1 MASVKTYLNTMLA
14 VEQKIAVKLD
24 SDISQLGKEFRV
36 LNLAILAVIA
46 VIVKTL
52 TDAGV
57 ITDAQLQATLVAA
70 RDDTYWREPDEAPP
84 PPPGGA
90 G

>member
-14 VEQKIAVKLD
+14 VEQKIAIKLD
-24 SDISQLGKEFRV
+24 SDISQLSKEFRV

-57 ITDAQLQATLVAA
+57 ITDAQLQATLAAA

>member
-1 MASVKTYLNTMLA
+1 MATIKQYITNMLA
-14 VEQKIAVKLD
+14 VEQKIAWKYD
-24 SDISQLGKEFRV
+24 SDISQLSKEFRV

-52 TDAGV
+52 TDNAV
-57 ITDAQLQATLVAA
+57 ITDAQLNAVLVAA
-70 RDDTYWREPDEAPP
+70 RDDSYPPEPTEFPP
-84 PPPGGA
+84 VPPGGT